1 MNNILEIDSVIH
13 YFGTQRILSDV
24 YLKCSQGETVGLL
37 GRNGTGK
44 TTLLRIIF
52 GELETP
58 NKSIRINKKSIYS
71 SYKNPGLISF
81 LPQFN
86 FILKSIS
93 LKKVFK
99 YFELDFDE
107 FVKMFP
113 HFKKYY
119 NMRLSKLSGG
129 ERRIVEIFAMLT
141 ANSLFCLL
149 DEPFTHIMPVHIET
163 IKHLIEQE
171 KKKKGIII
179 IDHQYK
185 NVIEICDKVYVIE
198 NGKTNLVLTE
208 TDYKKF
214 GYLN

>member
-13 YFGTQRILSDV
+13 HFGMQRILSDV
-24 YLKCSQGETVGLL
+24 YLKCSQGETVGIL

-58 NKSIRINKKSIYS
+58 NKSIRINKKSIYTP
-71 SYKNPGLISF
+71 YKNQGLIRF

-99 YFELDFDE
+99 NFELDFND
-107 FVKMFP
+107 FVAMFP
-113 HFKKYY
+113 HFNKFY
-119 NMRLSKLSGG
+119 NTRLTKLSGG
-129 ERRIVEIFAMLT
+129 ERRIVEIFSMLT
-141 ANSLFCLL
+141 AKSLFCLL

-163 IKHLIEQE
+163 IKQLIERE
-171 KKKKGIII
+171 KQKKGIII

-198 NGKTNLVLTE
+198 NGKTNLVISE
-208 TDYKKF
+208 SDYKKF